1 MEEIWKDIKNY
12 ENYYQVSN
20 LGRVRSLDRTIKDI
34 RSERLYKGK
43 ILKQSLCNWGYL
55 TVSLKKS
62 SKSKKF
68 LVHRLVAEAFLPNP
82 DMLEV
87 VNHKDENKLN
97 NCVSNLE
104 WSTLKDNML
113 YSKRSNKRSILQYD
127 KTGKFIKIWNSIT
140 EAAEHFKVDIS
151 LLSQCL
157 SGKNASAANYVWRYY
172 SDNFPSQIDT
182 SDLNF
187 SKKPV
192 YQYSLSGT
200 FIKEWESCSNAE
212 DTLHIASGNI
222 SSACSG
228 KLKTAGGFQWR
239 YKSGTDGI
247 HDITKYQSKIRKVSQ
262 YTLDGVL
269 VKVWDNARK
278 AAISLG
284 LRDGNQILLC
294 CKGFGKTCKGYIWKY
309 AE

>member
-20 LGRVRSLDRTIKDI
+20 TGKIRSLDRVIKDI

-43 ILKQSLCNWGYL
+43 VLKQSLCNWGYL

-68 LVHRLVAEAFLPNP
+68 FVHRLVAEAFLPNP
-82 DMLEV
+82 NMMEV

-97 NCVSNLE
+97 NCADNLE

-113 YSKRSNKRSILQYD
+113 YSKKSNKRSILQYD
-127 KTGKFIKIWNSIT
+127 KTGKFIKIWDSIT
-140 EAAEHFKVDIS
+140 EAAKYSKVDVS
-151 LLSQCL
+151 LISQCL

-172 SDNFPSQIDT
+172 SDNFPTQIDINN
-182 SDLNF
+182 LNF
-187 SKKPV
+187 SKRPV
-192 YQYSLSGT
+192 YQYNLDGI
-200 FIKEWESCSNAE
+200 FLREWESGSSAE
-212 DTLHIASGNI
+212 KTLHISPGNI

-239 YKSGTDGI
+239 YKNSVNHNNNI
-247 HDITKYQSKIRKVSQ
+247 SQYKPKTKKVSQ

-269 VKVWDNARK
+269 VKIWDNARR

-284 LRDGNQILLC
+284 QRDGNQILLC
-294 CKGFGKTCKGYIWKY
+294 CKGLSKSCKGYIWKY